1 MSTELGFVT
10 SSCDASSCSSVFH
23 GKMPGDTSQKMQVF
37 FELVEDVVDDVLL
50 VVAVDI
56 VGLAAAP
63 KLETCSRIWTRFGEA
78 GH

>member
-1 MSTELGFVT
+1 
-10 SSCDASSCSSVFH
+10 
-23 GKMPGDTSQKMQVF
+23 MPGDTSQKMQVF